1 MGGCSRSNEKN
12 TVSPSEMEPN
22 ELPDVPAFQDE
33 FTRDF
38 LQSTEQTKEGYY
50 SLLSGSNSFTMYFP
64 EDMVI
69 SKESYDIQSD
79 DKGETII
86 ISYPS
91 HQGKAFI
98 IQSLNYSHSQLSA
111 EDSKEQM
118 VNSAGRELN
127 FQTIESSNEK
137 QHIEIAEYEDDS
149 LSIIEALIWNDN
161 NEAIQSHTTFT
172 CKEETNKEECTE
184 SKEIQKEK
192 ALDMLKSIQL
202 KDDESE

>member
-1 MGGCSRSNEKN
+1 MSNEKN
-12 TVSPSEMEPN
+12 SVSPSEMDPSD
-22 ELPDVPAFQDE
+22 LPDVPAFQDE

-38 LQSTEQTKEGYY
+38 LQSTEQTKKGYY
-50 SLLSGSNSFTMYFP
+50 PLLSGSNSFTMDFP
-64 EDMVI
+64 KDMVI
-69 SKESYDIQSD
+69 SKESYNIQSS
-79 DKGETII
+79 DKGETIV

-98 IQSLNYSHSQLSA
+98 IQSLSYSHSQLSA

-127 FQTIESSNEK
+127 FQAIESSNEK

-161 NEAIQSHTTFT
+161 NEAIQTHTTIT
-172 CKEETNKEECTE
+172 CKEETNKEECTK

-202 KDDESE
+202 IGDESE

>member
-1 MGGCSRSNEKN
+1 MSDKKN
-12 TVSPSEMEPN
+12 TVSPSEMNPN
-22 ELPDVPAFQDE
+22 DLPDVPAFQDE

-50 SLLSGSNSFTMYFP
+50 PLLSGSNSFTMDFP

-69 SKESYDIQSD
+69 SKKSYNIQSD

-86 ISYPS
+86 ISYPA

-98 IQSLNYSHSQLSA
+98 IQSLDYYHSQLSA

-127 FQTIESSNEK
+127 FQTIESSKEK
-137 QHIEIAEYEDDS
+137 QSIEVAEYEDDS

-161 NEAIQSHTTFT
+161 NEAIQVHTTIT
-172 CKEETNKEECTE
+172 CKGGTNNEECAE
-184 SKEIQKEK
+184 SKGIQKEK

-202 KDDESE
+202 NNEESE